1 MTSGGVLGSGGAVAI
16 VLALAIFVGQGSTEF
31 DIVRFLTLVALVVLG
46 IVVLIGVL
54 FTLVARK
61 HLAGDSTPDP
71 PKYLGS

>member
-46 IVVLIGVL
+46 ISVLIGVL
-54 FTLVARK
+54 FTLLARK
-61 HLAGDSTPDP
+61 HFAGDSTPDP